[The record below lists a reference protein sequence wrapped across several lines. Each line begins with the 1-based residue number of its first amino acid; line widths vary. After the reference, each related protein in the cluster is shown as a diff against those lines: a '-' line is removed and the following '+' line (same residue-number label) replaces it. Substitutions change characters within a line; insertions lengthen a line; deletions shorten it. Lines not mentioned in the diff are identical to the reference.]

1 MTSESNAT
9 SYEPLPEDVAS
20 WLSGHDWQ
28 RVTQTL
34 GRPTLWVSGQ
44 DELLQPTLV
53 AANDYDLRM
62 SELFRKL
69 SMWSERPADALAE
82 EMIHEGSDI
91 SEWRAHGAHGRDY
104 SVPLE
109 DGLNLVQSVRNVFVA
124 AANATVQRRGYFG
137 LSGLKVAREHAR
149 VVRMGQTRRGS
160 YIVPIISRV
169 PGAVTQPDDGQSAF
183 DIDVSAQPF
192 ERRVMAQL
200 AEALATVE
208 ELAVKATQEPTQKQL
223 NESIGVGVSYEL
235 CAAISHVLAAES
247 FGDVDV
253 SFTWARR
260 AARHPD
266 VSKIELPKQARGVI
280 NRMAETLRGSDVIAE
295 QVVTGLVWQI
305 KRDPVDDDGTVKMR
319 APIGTRLKTLTMTLT
334 LEQTHEAAIA
344 FDEKKPVY
352 ARGQLVRGQGRAWH
366 FESISEFGIAEAAP
380 LSWGSGEHA
389 SDPD

>member
-1 MTSESNAT
+1 
-9 SYEPLPEDVAS
+9 
-20 WLSGHDWQ
+20 
-28 RVTQTL
+28 
-34 GRPTLWVSGQ
+34 
-44 DELLQPTLV
+44 
-53 AANDYDLRM
+53 
-62 SELFRKL
+62 
-69 SMWSERPADALAE
+69 
-82 EMIHEGSDI
+82 
-91 SEWRAHGAHGRDY
+91 
-104 SVPLE
+104 
-109 DGLNLVQSVRNVFVA
+109 
-124 AANATVQRRGYFG
+124 
-137 LSGLKVAREHAR
+137 
-149 VVRMGQTRRGS
+149 
-160 YIVPIISRV
+160 
-169 PGAVTQPDDGQSAF
+169 
-183 DIDVSAQPF
+183 
-192 ERRVMAQL
+192 MAQL

-235 CAAISHVLAAES
+235 CAAISHVLDAES

-260 AARHPD
+260 AARHPN

-305 KRDPVDDDGTVKMR
+305 KRDPADDDGTVKMR